1 MKQFLKEF
9 IFEILSLNEHKTK
22 GPEHPP
28 GVWQATFKSGK
39 KGKWYAKS
47 NAGKQHDFNSREAAQ
62 TWLDRQNAN
71 DSGVTPTKNSDT
83 APKVKGKP
91 GRKSKPKPDTAI
103 KTSDD
108 DIKQMSVELRKVLGS
123 LPGGLGLLD
132 AFVGKA
138 DVGSAGAGTPV
149 SRAAE
154 ATVVAACHHL
164 LSTRGDFQGDI
175 KEFLSQNNELIDQ
188 IIDTVR
194 SLPKSK
200 LKDNWVGPVK
210 GQIVTTLAKV
220 EEEYGTIQSIVWD
233 NAEGRK
239 SIGLPAAKQRDD
251 RSDLY
256 IVTETGE
263 VVGVSLKKNGSIF
276 LANQGY
282 KKTMGIIAGFA
293 KDEKTK
299 DILQRLSKLHKD
311 LSDKSHES
319 LRLYMSAHSKEVN
332 KALSSFNRT
341 GIKSLSSDKYD
352 KFFNPDGTLTKQFL
366 RNVASVEKVPTD
378 EYKCLL
384 KALAGVSKSNADIK
398 KHIDAIRE
406 VDVITTR
413 RFISE
418 IELNSGIRE
427 ATTRYLLDALD
438 IPQMLGIA
446 EISGVSHVATVYG
459 EGNVDDSGKGIPMFV
474 HGKTL
479 QETFGLS
486 DTLSKEETEAEISK
500 RFMIDAESDKKVG
513 MIRLR
518 ITNMNPPPAHYYP
531 SMATMAIR
539 ARGLNTAGI
548 FELYQHDAWT
558 FTLASHSPDPREWT
572 ANQRTKHAKSTVKFL
587 TAQLNNDSLSK
598 EERAAL
604 QGDIEFYSS
613 IT

>member
-9 IFEILSLNEHKTK
+9 IFEILLLNEAKTK

-47 NAGKQHDFNSREAAQ
+47 NAGKQHDFSSREAAQ
-62 TWLDRQNAN
+62 KWLDRQNAN
-71 DSGVTPTKNSDT
+71 DSGVTPAKDNDT
-83 APKVKGKP
+83 TPKVKGKP

-108 DIKQMSVELRKVLGS
+108 DIKQMSVELRKSLGS

-138 DVGSAGAGTPV
+138 DVGSAGAGTV
-149 SRAAE
+149 QSKAAE

-263 VVGVSLKKNGSIF
+263 IIGVSLKKNGSVF

-282 KKTMGIIAGFA
+282 KKTMGIIAEFA

-299 DILQRLSKLHKD
+299 GILQRLSKLHKD
-311 LSDKSHES
+311 LSDKAYKS
-319 LRLYMSAHSKEVN
+319 LKSYVSTDTKEVN

-366 RNVASVEKVPTD
+366 LNVALFKSKSNED
-378 EYKCLL
+378 KCLL
-384 KALAGVSKSNADIK
+384 KALTGVSKSNADIK
-398 KHIDAIRE
+398 KHIDDIRE
-406 VDVITTR
+406 VDVIATR
-413 RFISE
+413 QFINE
-418 IELNSGIRE
+418 LELNTGVRE
-427 ATTRYLLDALD
+427 TTTRYLLDALD

-446 EISGVSHVATVYG
+446 EVSGVSHVATVYG

-474 HGKTL
+474 NGKTL

-572 ANQRTKHAKSTVKFL
+572 TNQRTKHAKSTVKFL

-613 IT
+613 IK